1 MVNEALS
8 PIPTRRRSSSAPA
21 LEAPPDAPPLAP
33 SFEALETSVPPAGA
47 APRFVVVA
55 LASGGLVAAVMQTL
69 VMPLI
74 PKLPELM
81 HAAPDDASWVI
92 TATLLSASICTPVS
106 GRMGDMFGKRRV
118 LLGTLG
124 LLVVGA
130 VLSALTSSL
139 ALMIVGRAL
148 QGAAMGAIP
157 LGISLL
163 KDILPAEKQG
173 QAVAFMSSTMGM
185 GGAIGLS
192 GSALVAEH
200 FSWHVLFWAAG
211 ALGLLSALAIAVT
224 VPESKVRTGGR
235 LDVPGTLGLAV
246 GLLSLLLVIS
256 KGNNWGWTST
266 PVLVLAALALLV
278 LPLWGWYELRHRAP
292 LVDLRTTARRPVL
305 LTNIASIMVGFAMY
319 GSVMILPQ
327 LLQAPTSTG
336 FGLGQSMLVAGVC
349 MAPSG
354 LVMLIGSPV
363 SAKLTAARGARIT
376 LMLGT
381 AVLALSFFA
390 ALFLMSAVWQL
401 VVVGTVTGIGIA
413 FAYAAMPTLI
423 MQNVP
428 QAETAAANGLNALMR
443 SLGTAL
449 SSAVMAVLLADA
461 LNPAAGGGGVL
472 PGGSGAFRLAFVVAA
487 VAAVAGTL
495 LCLALPRAPAL
506 PSAE

>member
-1 MVNEALS
+1 VTEALERPLS
-8 PIPTRRRSSSAPA
+8 
-21 LEAPPDAPPLAP
+21 APPLAP
-33 SFEALETSVPPAGA
+33 APAA
-47 APRFVVVA
+47 DRSRLVVAA

-74 PKLPELM
+74 PALPSLM

-106 GRMGDMFGKRRV
+106 GRLGDMFGKRRI

-124 LLVVGA
+124 LLVAGA
-130 VLSALTSSL
+130 LLSALTSSL

-157 LGISLL
+157 LGISLM
-163 KDILPAEKQG
+163 KDILPGEKQG

-185 GGAIGLS
+185 GGAIGLPV
-192 GSALVAEH
+192 SALVAEH
-200 FSWHVLFWAAG
+200 FSWHVLFWGAAL
-211 ALGLLSALAIAVT
+211 LGFLSAVAIVAT
-224 VPESKVRTGGR
+224 VPESEVRSGGR
-235 LDVPGTLGLAV
+235 LDVPGILGLAV

-256 KGNNWGWTST
+256 KGSNWGWTSV
-266 PVLVLAALALLV
+266 PVLILAAIALVV
-278 LPLWGWYELRHRAP
+278 LSLWGWYELRRREP

-305 LTNIASIMVGFAMY
+305 LTNLASVMVGFSMY

-327 LLQAPTSTG
+327 LLQAPAATG
-336 FGLGQSMLVAGVC
+336 IGLGQSMLVAGLC

-354 LVMLIGSPV
+354 LVMLVGSPL
-363 SAKLTAARGARIT
+363 SARLSAARGARVT
-376 LMLGT
+376 LLLGT
-381 AVLALSFFA
+381 AVLGLSFVA

-401 VVVGTVTGIGIA
+401 VVVGTVTGVGIA

-449 SSAVMAVLLADA
+449 SSAVMAVLLTNAFITDA
-461 LNPAAGGGGVL
+461 TGMLPVGAA
-472 PGGSGAFRLAFVVAA
+472 AFRLAFLVAA
-487 VAAVAGTL
+487 AAALLGSV
-495 LCLALPRAPAL
+495 LCLGLPAQA
-506 PSAE
+506 AD